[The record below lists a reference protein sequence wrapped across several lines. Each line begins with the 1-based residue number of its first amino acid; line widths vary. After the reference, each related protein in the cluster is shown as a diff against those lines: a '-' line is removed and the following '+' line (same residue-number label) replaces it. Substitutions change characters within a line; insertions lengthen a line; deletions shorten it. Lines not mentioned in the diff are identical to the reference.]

1 MNYDDFRRSLISSQP
16 KLNGVV
22 LVGDLVGISVN
33 RTPTDGV
40 AVFDRLK
47 SKGYLD
53 VAGVI
58 NHYTTSRK
66 KIRCPVS
73 KKRLGILRTRIS
85 RIG

>member
-53 VAGVI
+53 VAV
-58 NHYTTSRK
+58 
-66 KIRCPVS
+66 
-73 KKRLGILRTRIS
+73 
-85 RIG
+85 